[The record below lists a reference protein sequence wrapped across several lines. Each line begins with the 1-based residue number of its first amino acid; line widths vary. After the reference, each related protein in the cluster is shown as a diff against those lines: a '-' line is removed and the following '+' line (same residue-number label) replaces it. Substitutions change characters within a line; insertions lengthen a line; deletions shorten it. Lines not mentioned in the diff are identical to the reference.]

1 MKTKRYDLITIIKND
16 FLLYGKTH
24 LILLIAIILSASL
37 VVITVY
43 KTRLLITQEEK
54 LILKKKEKNDEWRN
68 LIIEKN
74 SLSIH
79 STIQKK

>member
-1 MKTKRYDLITIIKND
+1 MKIQRYDLPTIIKND

-24 LILLIAIILSASL
+24 LILLISIILSASL
-37 VVITVY
+37 IVMTVY
-43 KTRLLITQEEK
+43 KTRLLIAQEEN
-54 LILKKKEKNDEWRN
+54 LILKKKKNDEWRN

-79 STIQKK
+79 STVQKK